1 VHFHFPAVE
10 KRADNFPLPNFR
22 AVADHYEPFSST
34 AKSLKNIDT
43 QKKLKK
49 IERSLHRVIKAEKT
63 DP

>member
-10 KRADNFPLPNFR
+10 KRADNFPLPNLR
-22 AVADHYEPFSST
+22 AVADHYQPFSST

-49 IERSLHRVIKAEKT
+49 NRTVTA
-63 DP
+63 